1 MQQIFKYEIWW
12 YCIHLN
18 LANASTPK
26 RNVQLLYTFVYT
38 GNQRT
43 TAHNLQ
49 SNAINCTKVTDS
61 RSHSY
66 TNS

>member
-1 MQQIFKYEIWW
+1 MPV
-12 YCIHLN
+12 HLKGMY
-18 LANASTPK
+18 S
-26 RNVQLLYTFVYT
+26 YYIYT

-66 TNS
+66 TTS